1 MIRNQ
6 ILISTVALLGLLS
19 GRPLVDVSL
28 PLIEYRVLGPIGQ
41 VRLTASLVHDP
52 QTQKTMLDHLPS
64 FDKDGLILVA
74 GGSVREFRRR
84 ETIGSHSVETDIHV
98 YPATGRGYRG
108 GLATADVVVTV
119 DGKKK
124 IDCPYVGGPVELADV
139 GISPVDGTIS
149 ISGSDGDKH
158 IARLVSLDG
167 QPTIDLAW
175 LERNAK

>member
-1 MIRNQ
+1 MIKTQ
-6 ILISTVALLGLLS
+6 ILVSTVALFGVLP
-19 GRPLVDVSL
+19 GRPIVDVSL

-41 VRLTASLVHDP
+41 VWLTASLVHDP
-52 QTQKTMLDHLPS
+52 QTQKTMLDHLAS

-74 GGSVREFRRR
+74 GRSVREFRRR

-108 GLATADVVVTV
+108 GLATADVVVRV

-124 IDCPYVGGPVELADV
+124 IDCPYISGPVDLTDV
-139 GISPVDGTIS
+139 GISPIDGTIS
-149 ISGSDGDKH
+149 ISGSDGDKR

-167 QPTIDLAW
+167 EQTIDLAW